1 MDFAQLRAVSATHV
15 SAPIRRSGSSWAA
28 NDVQRHDLVRVAAK
42 AADVNAEKQGIQ
54 RVSQRR
60 GGLRRSLYSSMRSLQ
75 EIRSASWRG
84 VLRLLR

>member
-1 MDFAQLRAVSATHV
+1 MDFAKLRAVPATHV
-15 SAPIRRSGSSWAA
+15 SAPIRRSGSSSAA
-28 NDVQRHDLVRVAAK
+28 NDVQRHDLRVAAE
-42 AADVNAEKQGIQ
+42 AADLNAEKQGIQ

-75 EIRSASWRG
+75 AIRSASWRG